1 MTTAG
6 DKPDLPYDLDARRD
20 TPLATKIKEHLA
32 RSGNLTMAGYV
43 DLCLNDPEHG
53 YYRTQDVIGQT
64 GDFTTAPE
72 ISQIF
77 GELIGLWCAVVWQQ
91 MGSPQNLS
99 LIELGPGRGT
109 LMTDALRAT
118 RNIPAF
124 HDALTIVLVEQSE
137 KLRQKQAQALAT
149 TSCPI
154 NWVSDYR
161 QLFETA
167 PISGD
172 RPAIIIANEFFDA
185 LPASTL
191 ICHGPSNGKRDENV
205 WLEQG
210 VTFDGEKLIERSTSH
225 SHVVDDTSN
234 HPPDEQSRRLNER
247 FPKASPGD
255 SYIDQSQIFAD
266 FAHMLSRFDRAA
278 ALIIDYGHTEPAL
291 GDTLQAVR
299 DHHFEHP
306 LTSPGEADLSY
317 QVGFGELSEALTR
330 ESLSV
335 DGPTTQA
342 EYLGALGLA
351 ERASRLM
358 AANPTRAH
366 EIEVAALRLVA
377 PNSMGTRFKAIGA
390 RSPTLP
396 PLPGLPQPTD

>member
-53 YYRTQDVIGQT
+53 YYQTQNVIGQT

-91 MGSPQNLS
+91 MGSPQHLS

-124 HDALTIVLVEQSE
+124 HDALSIVLVEQSE

-172 RPAIIIANEFFDA
+172 RPAIVIANEFFDA

-191 ICHGPSNGKRDENV
+191 ICHVPSNGKRDENV

-210 VTFDGEKLIERSTSH
+210 VTFDGETC
-225 SHVVDDTSN
+225 V
-234 HPPDEQSRRLNER
+234 
-247 FPKASPGD
+247 
-255 SYIDQSQIFAD
+255 
-266 FAHMLSRFDRAA
+266 
-278 ALIIDYGHTEPAL
+278 
-291 GDTLQAVR
+291 
-299 DHHFEHP
+299 
-306 LTSPGEADLSY
+306 LTVQTA
-317 QVGFGELSEALTR
+317 T
-330 ESLSV
+330 
-335 DGPTTQA
+335 
-342 EYLGALGLA
+342 
-351 ERASRLM
+351 
-358 AANPTRAH
+358 
-366 EIEVAALRLVA
+366 IC
-377 PNSMGTRFKAIGA
+377 
-390 RSPTLP
+390 LP
-396 PLPGLPQPTD
+396 PGSTVTPNP